1 MIKQGIIA
9 FILLLSSTLSWAQ
22 SLDIVVVG
30 LFSNQAVVMVDGQQH
45 ILKVGKTTPEG
56 VKLIAANSREAVL
69 EVNGTQQTFPLGS
82 HISTNFTGPAKQP
95 TVTLWPTN
103 GMYLTPGTVNG
114 YSVDFLV
121 DTGAS
126 SIALNAATARRLG
139 IDFYRGER
147 IGVTTASGK
156 GLGYRITLDSVQVDG
171 ITLYNIDAVVL
182 DGAEPAIALLGM
194 TFLGQLDIRH
204 DGDKMELK
212 KKF

>member
-9 FILLLSSTLSWAQ
+9 FILLLSSTLSWAEA
-22 SLDIVVVG
+22 LDIVVVG
-30 LFSNQAVVMVDGQQH
+30 LFSNQAVVVVNGQQH
-45 ILKVGKTTPEG
+45 ILKVGNSTPEG
-56 VKLIAANSREAVL
+56 VKLISANSREAVL
-69 EVNGTQQTFPLGS
+69 EVEGKQETFPLGS
-82 HISTNFTGPAKQP
+82 HISTNFAAPKENP

-121 DTGAS
+121 DTGAT

-139 IDFYRGER
+139 LDFYRGER
-147 IGVTTASGK
+147 IGIVTASGREV
-156 GLGYRITLDSVQVDG
+156 GYRVTLDSVKVDA
-171 ITLYNIDAVVL
+171 ITLYNVDAVVM
-182 DGAEPAIALLGM
+182 DGVQPAIALLGM

-212 KKF
+212 QKY